1 MLPTSFRV
9 CAGAGLGVLSAS
21 NAWAQTPMP
30 PDSMPTGA
38 DLVFTAPKDSPAEAV
53 KPAPKAVAPPERLPT
68 AVATPLQVD
77 RADAFID
84 RTDYSLG
91 ATQPLPERP
100 VSQASTITPEPV
112 VSSQRIYRTEAAIRP
127 EQRPRVEVTAAVGW
141 KPPEVQIQPESSPEP
156 QSVVQP
162 GRPYFPPGLVKQ
174 ALPES
179 LALIAPVAIPAL
191 ITSPFGWRVH
201 PISGVARLHAGT
213 DIGAPMGTPVLAA
226 ATGKVMLADHM
237 GGYGLV
243 VALEHQQGMRQTLY
257 AHLSE
262 LFVKPGELV
271 QQGAVIGRVGSTGAS
286 TGPHLHF
293 ELRQMTSDGWV
304 AVDAGQPVEAAMG
317 QLAQILNV
325 FRGRMPVAVR

>member
-1 MLPTSFRV
+1 MLPTPFRV
-9 CAGAGLGVLSAS
+9 FAGAGLGVLSAS

-30 PDSMPTGA
+30 PDAMPPGSE
-38 DLVFTAPKDSPAEAV
+38 LVFTAPKAPPVEAV
-53 KPAPKAVAPPERLPT
+53 KAAPQAVALPERLPP
-68 AVATPLQVD
+68 AVAAPLQVD

-100 VSQASTITPEPV
+100 VSHASTVASEPV
-112 VSSQRIYRTEAAIRP
+112 VSSQRVYRTEAVSRP
-127 EQRPRVEVTAAVGW
+127 EPRPRVEGSAASGW

-174 ALPES
+174 ASPES
-179 LALIAPVAIPAL
+179 LTLISPVAIPAP
-191 ITSPFGWRVH
+191 ITSSFGWRVH
-201 PISGVARLHAGT
+201 PISGVGRLHSGT

-226 ATGKVMLADHM
+226 ATGKVMLADRM
-237 GGYGLV
+237 GGYGLA

-262 LFVKPGELV
+262 IFVKPGELV

-293 ELRQMTSDGWV
+293 ELRQMTPDGWV
-304 AVDAGQPVEAAMG
+304 AVDAGHPLEAAMG
-317 QLAQILNV
+317 QLAQVLNV
-325 FRGRMPVAVR
+325 FRGGMPIAVR